1 MRQVKSYVELQ
12 NYNEI
17 TSFSEPERVIS
28 SFMITDQISNLA
40 SRIIADLSSPRQSS
54 PTGELPSLHII
65 TGQRG
70 VGKSHLLAFLK
81 AIIGNKNLRSLIA
94 DSNILNAIGYFGD
107 KPLTTIE
114 INFAG
119 FEREPFEARLRSAL
133 CATLKQA
140 SYFDDEKWA
149 AAIQG
154 EQVFEQALGA
164 LPLGA
169 QIILFVDNLS
179 QRWRMAPEQAESDL
193 DWLAL
198 LARQSVSLPLRA
210 LIVRDEDGAGSDGS
224 NPSNYSI
231 SPDHI
236 NQLIA
241 RKVLRKTP
249 QQTKELEEV
258 HNEMLQL
265 LPTFSYSSAEL
276 AANYPLHPV
285 ISELSGSFRQAAQS
299 FSLPSF
305 AAASAG
311 RVMSRPATSLVTPV
325 EIFDK
330 YEYDFRKYEP
340 LSAAFKLY
348 DQIISTAISKLP
360 VSERLW
366 AKLVLKTFFLYSA
379 AGKPATA
386 QQLTNAQMLYI
397 EGSPLDGYEKVS
409 RILEVFVQ
417 HCPEAINATGVGTN
431 CGYLLASASST
442 DSNIEVELA
451 KLSREIASDD
461 PRLSNTLFNF
471 GSGIFTD
478 FACQI
483 SFPYI
488 EEPSFEREFIWRGSY
503 FKSEV
508 SLSNNFSADTKW
520 KLKVLPFHLAESEK
534 KPDTLYD
541 DPETLYWHPGAIKN
555 KTSLSPLKKI
565 LALNELVSSPS
576 FNSNLVS
583 DEFEKTKELLLV
595 EVQDLFKEQYLRE
608 GKFSF
613 LQESE
618 TINMLVADA
627 GDFTSAPV
635 SFSDFLPQAFD
646 GLLTTYLPHHP
657 EFETLPTESDVQ
669 RLFADFYGGSEEVRN
684 QEDTQKLVAQFAVPL
699 GLVTKQNEKY
709 QLDIFNSGSAAQP
722 FVQVILGQIDHQAEE
737 SGIAAVSLKPLQETM
752 SQAPY
757 GLTKTAFQIVL
768 GALVDSKLVELIND
782 SNGDKLT
789 KDELKQFSS
798 LEVFTSIQRTQS
810 VSYPPNIIADWARNI
825 TGNPDLPP
833 PLTPDS
839 ENRIREALKKWLA
852 DWEAQKLTE
861 RFEAMPMDLLTLSS
875 WRALEVSKQRFA
887 RASSLVEAAVEERV
901 DIGTALSR
909 IADIFGFDKS
919 AMRRTQDEMKGL
931 SGFLDWMPGFSS
943 LRNYL
948 LAAEP
953 TSDQQIEQLRSELS
967 TQVLES
973 KNLLDTELRR
983 ALEIKFSEYR
993 KRYSEFYSAS
1003 HEANVGPTAN
1013 RELISGFCASA
1024 EWSQFRMLMNLK
1036 MEGGSFERDAQ
1047 MMLNMAQET
1056 RCDLP
1061 VMELLQHQPQCCCSF
1076 RLHRKVHLGSLLD
1089 ALKSIASAA
1098 STYYSLAIWRHRS
1111 ELRTKVKEID
1121 DQALQFELEDFL
1133 AACGSG
1139 SLSDLTPELVNF
1151 INDTLC
1157 HELSASTA
1165 A

>member
-1 MRQVKSYVELQ
+1 MRQVKSYVDLQ
-12 NYNEI
+12 NYNDI
-17 TSFSEPERVIS
+17 TSFAEPERVIS
-28 SFMITDQISNLA
+28 SFLVTDQLSHLS
-40 SRIIADLSSPRQSS
+40 SRIIADLSAPRQST
-54 PTGELPSLHII
+54 PNGELPSLHII

-81 AIIGNKNLRSLIA
+81 SIIGHKNYRSLIA
-94 DSNILNAIGYFGD
+94 DSNILSAIGYFGD

-119 FEREPFEARLRSAL
+119 FEHEPFEARLRAAL

-149 AAIQG
+149 AAIRG

-179 QRWRMAPEQAESDL
+179 QRWRLAPEQAEPDL

-198 LARQSVSLPLRA
+198 LARQSASLPLRA
-210 LIVRDEDGAGSDGS
+210 LIVRDEDSTGADSS
-224 NPSNYSI
+224 NPTTYTI

-249 QQTKELEEV
+249 QQMRELEEV
-258 HNEMLQL
+258 HGAVLQL

-276 AANYPLHPV
+276 AANYPIHPV
-285 ISELSGSFRQAAQS
+285 INELAGSFRQAAQS

-311 RVMSRPATSLVTPV
+311 RVMSRPATSLVTPD

-330 YEYDFRKYEP
+330 YEYEFRKYEP
-340 LSAAFKLY
+340 MAAAFKLY
-348 DQIISTAISKLP
+348 DQIISSAISKLP

-366 AKLVLKTFFLYSA
+366 AKLVLKTFFLFSV
-379 AGKPATA
+379 AGKPATV

-409 RILEVFVQ
+409 RILEIFV
-417 HCPEAINATGVGTN
+417 HNCPEAINVNGLENN
-431 CGYLLASASST
+431 CSYLLASASSNE
-442 DSNIEVELA
+442 SNIEVELA
-451 KLSREIASDD
+451 KLSREIPSDD
-461 PRLSNTLFNF
+461 ARLSNTLFNF
-471 GSGIFTD
+471 GAGVFTD
-478 FACQI
+478 FACLI

-503 FKSEV
+503 FNAEV
-508 SLSNNFSADTKW
+508 SLSNTFPGEAQW
-520 KLKVLPFHLAESEK
+520 KLKVLPFNLAENDK
-534 KPDTLYD
+534 KVEVLH
-541 DPETLYWHPGAIKN
+541 DPNTLYWHPGTIKN
-555 KTSLSPLKKI
+555 KTSLSSLKKI
-565 LALNELVSSPS
+565 LALNELVQAPVFSSS
-576 FNSNLVS
+576 LVS
-583 DEFEKTKELLLV
+583 DEFEKTKEILLQ
-595 EVQDLFKEQYLRE
+595 EVQELFKEQYLRE

-613 LQESE
+613 LQDSE
-618 TINMLVADA
+618 PINMLVADV
-627 GDFTSAPV
+627 GDFTLAPM
-635 SFSDFLPQAFD
+635 SFADFLPLAFD
-646 GLLTTYLPHHP
+646 GLLSTYLPHHP
-657 EFETLPTESDVQ
+657 EFKTIPTEDDVHRVFSDF
-669 RLFADFYGGSEEVRN
+669 FAGDESLRNSEE
-684 QEDTQKLVAQFAVPL
+684 TQRLVAQFALPL
-699 GLVTKQNEKY
+699 GLVTTQNDKY
-709 QLDIFNSGSAAQP
+709 QFDLFNGGTAAQP
-722 FVQVILGQIDHQAEE
+722 FVQTILGLIDQQAEE
-737 SGIAAVSLKPLQETM
+737 SGIAAVSLTSLQESL

-768 GALVDSKLVELIND
+768 GALVESRLVELIND
-782 SNGDKLT
+782 NNGEKLA
-789 KDELKQFSS
+789 KEGLGQVIS
-798 LEVFTSIQRTQS
+798 LAAYTSIQRTQS

-839 ENRIREALKKWLA
+839 ENRIRAALKAWLS

-875 WRALEVSKQRFA
+875 WRALEISKQRFA
-887 RASSLVEAAVEERV
+887 RASALVEAAVEERV

-919 AMRRTQDEMKGL
+919 AMRRTQDDMKGL
-931 SGFLDWMPGFSS
+931 SGFLNWMPSFTS

-953 TSDQQIEQLRSELS
+953 TADQEIEQLRAELS
-967 TQVLES
+967 LQVLES
-973 KNLLDTELRR
+973 KHLLDTDSRH
-983 ALEIKFSEYR
+983 ALEIKFSEFR
-993 KRYSEFYSAS
+993 KRYSEFYSAA

-1013 RELISGFCASA
+1013 RELISGFCASG
-1024 EWSQFRMLMNLK
+1024 EWQQFRMLMGLK
-1036 MEGGSFERDAQ
+1036 LEGGSFERDAQ

-1061 VMELLQHQPQCCCSF
+1061 VRELLQHQPQCCCSF

-1111 ELRTKVKEID
+1111 ELRNKVKEVD

-1139 SLSDLTPELVNF
+1139 SLSDLTPELVAF

-1157 HELSASTA
+1157 QQLSATITA
-1165 A
+1165 

>member
-28 SFMITDQISNLA
+28 SFLITDQLSNLA
-40 SRIIADLSSPRQSS
+40 SRIIADLSSPRQS
-54 PTGELPSLHII
+54 TTNGELPSLHII

-81 AIIGNKNLRSLIA
+81 AIIGNKNHRSLIA

-119 FEREPFEARLRSAL
+119 FEHEPFEARLRAAL
-133 CATLKQA
+133 CTTLKQA

-149 AAIQG
+149 AAIEG

-179 QRWRMAPEQAESDL
+179 QRWRVAPQQAESDL

-210 LIVRDEDGAGSDGS
+210 LVVRDEEGAGSDG
-224 NPSNYSI
+224 NPSTYAI
-231 SPDHI
+231 PIDQI
-236 NQLIA
+236 NQIIS

-249 QQTKELEEV
+249 QQIKELEEV
-258 HNEMLQL
+258 HNSILQL
-265 LPTFSYSSAEL
+265 LPTFSHSSAEL
-276 AANYPLHPV
+276 AASYPVHPV
-285 ISELSGSFRQAAQS
+285 ISELSGYFRQAAQS

-311 RVMSRPATSLVTPV
+311 RVMSRPATSLVTPD

-330 YEYDFRKYEP
+330 YEYEFRKYEP
-340 LSAAFKLY
+340 MAADFKLY
-348 DQIISTAISKLP
+348 DQIISGAISKLP

-366 AKLVLKTFFLYSA
+366 AKLVLKTFFLFSV

-409 RILEVFVQ
+409 RILETFVQ
-417 HCPEAINATGVGTN
+417 HCPEAINVNGVGTN
-431 CGYLLASASST
+431 CGYILSSASSS

-451 KLSREIASDD
+451 KLSREIPSDD
-461 PRLSNTLFNF
+461 PRLSNALFNF
-471 GSGIFTD
+471 GTGIFSD
-478 FACQI
+478 FACLI
-483 SFPYI
+483 SFPYV

-503 FKSEV
+503 FTSEV
-508 SLSNNFSADTKW
+508 SLSNNFSSAAKW
-520 KLKVLPFHLAESEK
+520 KLKVLPFTLAEEGK
-534 KPDTLYD
+534 KIEVLH
-541 DPETLYWHPGAIKN
+541 DPETLYWHPGVIKN

-565 LALNELVSSPS
+565 LGLNELVSSKG
-576 FNSNLVS
+576 FNPGLMN
-583 DEFEKTKELLLV
+583 DEFEKTKETLLQ
-595 EVQDLFKEQYLRE
+595 EVQELFKQQYLSE

-613 LQESE
+613 LQDSE
-618 TINMLVADA
+618 PINMLVADA
-627 GDFTSAPV
+627 GDFTSTSI
-635 SFSDFLPQAFD
+635 SFADFLPLAFD
-646 GLLTTYLPHHP
+646 GLLSTFLPHHP
-657 EFETLPTESDVQ
+657 EFKTLPTEDDVQ
-669 RLFADFYGGSEEVRN
+669 RIFSEFFGDEDLRN
-684 QEDTQKLVAQFAVPL
+684 QEETQKLVAQFAVPL
-699 GLVTKQNEKY
+699 GLVTQQNEKY

-722 FVQVILGQIDHQAEE
+722 FVQAVLGLIDHQAEE
-737 SGIAAVSLKPLQETM
+737 SGIAAVSLRPLQEAM

-768 GALVDSKLVELIND
+768 GALIESKLIELIND
-782 SNGDKLT
+782 DTGEKFT
-789 KDELKQFSS
+789 KENLKQIGS
-798 LEVFTSIQRTQS
+798 LEVYTSIQRTQS
-810 VSYPPNIIADWARNI
+810 VSYPPNVIADWARNI

-839 ENRIREALKKWLA
+839 ENKIRSALKIWLA
-852 DWEAQKLTE
+852 DWEAEKLSE
-861 RFEAMPMDLLTLSS
+861 RFEAMPMELLTLTS
-875 WRALEVSKQRFA
+875 WRALEISKQRFA
-887 RASSLVEAAVEERV
+887 RASALVEAAVEERV

-919 AMRRTQDEMKGL
+919 AMRRTQDDMKGL
-931 SGFLDWMPGFSS
+931 IGFLNWMPSFTS

-953 TSDQQIEQLRSELS
+953 TSDQQIEQLRAELS
-967 TQVLES
+967 LQVLES
-973 KNLLDTELRR
+973 KHLLDPDSRH

-993 KRYSEFYSAS
+993 KRYSESYSAS

-1013 RELISGFCASA
+1013 RELISGFCASG
-1024 EWSQFRMLMNLK
+1024 EWQQFRMLMNLK
-1036 MEGGSFERDAQ
+1036 LEGGSFERDAQ

-1076 RLHRKVHLGSLLD
+1076 RLHRKVHLGSLLE

-1111 ELRTKVKEID
+1111 ELRNKVKEID

-1139 SLSDLTPELVNF
+1139 SLSDLTPQLVTF

-1157 HELSASTA
+1157 HQLTATTA

>member
-12 NYNEI
+12 NYSEI

-28 SFMITDQISNLA
+28 SFLITDQLSNLA
-40 SRIIADLSSPRQSS
+40 SRIIADLSSPRQST
-54 PTGELPSLHII
+54 PNGELPSLHII

-70 VGKSHLLAFLK
+70 VGKSHLLAFLR

-114 INFAG
+114 INFSG
-119 FEREPFEARLRSAL
+119 FEHEPFEARLRAAL

-179 QRWRMAPEQAESDL
+179 QRWRIAPDQAESDL

-210 LIVRDEDGAGSDGS
+210 LVVRDEEGTGS
-224 NPSNYSI
+224 NPSAYAI

-236 NQLIA
+236 NQIIS

-249 QQTKELEEV
+249 QQSKELEEV
-258 HNEMLQL
+258 HSSVLQL
-265 LPTFSYSSAEL
+265 LPTFSYSPDEL
-276 AANYPLHPV
+276 AVNYPIHPV
-285 ISELSGSFRQAAQS
+285 INELSSSFRQAAQS

-311 RVMSRPATSLVTPV
+311 RVMSRPATSLVTPD

-330 YEYDFRKYEP
+330 YEYEFRKYEP
-340 LSAAFKLY
+340 MSAAFKLY
-348 DQIISTAISKLP
+348 DQIISSAISKLP

-379 AGKPATA
+379 AGKPATV

-409 RILEVFVQ
+409 RILETFIQ
-417 HCPEAINATGVGTN
+417 HCPEAINVNGVGTN
-431 CGYLLASASST
+431 CGYLLSSASST

-451 KLSREIASDD
+451 KLSREIPSDD

-471 GSGIFTD
+471 GTGIFTD
-478 FACQI
+478 FACLI
-483 SFPYI
+483 SFPYV
-488 EEPSFEREFIWRGSY
+488 EESSFDREFIWRGSY
-503 FKSEV
+503 FTSEV
-508 SLSNNFSADTKW
+508 SLSNNFSSGAKW
-520 KLKVLPFHLAESEK
+520 KLKVLPFTLADSEK
-534 KPDTLYD
+534 KTEVLH
-541 DPETLYWHPGAIKN
+541 DPETLYWHPGVIKN
-555 KTSLSPLKKI
+555 KTSLSSLKKI
-565 LALNELVSSPS
+565 LALNELVSSPG
-576 FNSNLVS
+576 FNSGLIS
-583 DEFEKTKELLLV
+583 DEFEKTKESLLQ
-595 EVQDLFKEQYLRE
+595 EVQELFKEHYLRE
-608 GKFSF
+608 GKLSF
-613 LQESE
+613 LQDSE
-618 TINMLVADA
+618 PINMLVADA
-627 GDFTSAPV
+627 GDFTSAAT
-635 SFSDFLPQAFD
+635 SFAEFLPLAFD
-646 GLLTTYLPHHP
+646 GLLSAFLPHHP
-657 EFETLPTESDVQ
+657 EFKTLPTEDDVQ
-669 RLFADFYGGSEEVRN
+669 RMFADFFAGDETTQHQEE
-684 QEDTQKLVAQFAVPL
+684 TQKLVAQFAAPL

-722 FVQVILGQIDHQAEE
+722 FVQAILGLIDQQAEE
-737 SGIAAVSLKPLQETM
+737 SGIAAVSIRPLQENM

-768 GALVDSKLVELIND
+768 GALVESKLIELIND
-782 SNGDKLT
+782 SNGEKLI
-789 KDELKQFSS
+789 KEGLKLGGSM
-798 LEVFTSIQRTQS
+798 EVYTSIQRTQS

-839 ENRIREALKKWLA
+839 ENRIRLALKAWLA
-852 DWEAQKLTE
+852 EWEAQKLTE
-861 RFEAMPMDLLTLSS
+861 RFEAMPMDLLTLTS
-875 WRALEVSKQRFA
+875 WRALEISKQRFA
-887 RASSLVEAAVEERV
+887 RASALVEAAVEERV

-931 SGFLDWMPGFSS
+931 SGFLNWMPSFTS

-953 TSDQQIEQLRSELS
+953 TSDGDIEQLRAELS
-967 TQVLES
+967 LQVLES
-973 KNLLDTELRR
+973 KHLLDTDSRH
-983 ALEIKFSEYR
+983 ALEIKFAEFR
-993 KRYSEFYSAS
+993 KRYSEFYSAA

-1013 RELISGFCASA
+1013 RELISGFCASG
-1024 EWSQFRMLMNLK
+1024 EWQQFRMLMGLK
-1036 MEGGSFERDAQ
+1036 LEGGSFERDAQ

-1076 RLHRKVHLGSLLD
+1076 RLHRKVHLGSLLE

-1111 ELRTKVKEID
+1111 ELRNSVKEID

-1139 SLSDLTPELVNF
+1139 SLSDLTPELVGF

-1157 HELSASTA
+1157 RQLSATTA

>member
-1 MRQVKSYVELQ
+1 MRQVKSFVELQ

-17 TSFSEPERVIS
+17 TSFSEPERIIS
-28 SFMITDQISNLA
+28 SFLITDQLSNLA

-54 PTGELPSLHII
+54 PNGELPSLHII

-81 AIIGNKNLRSLIA
+81 VIIGSKTYRSLIA

-119 FEREPFEARLRSAL
+119 FEHEPFEARLRAAL
-133 CATLKQA
+133 CTTLKQA

-149 AAIQG
+149 KAIQG

-179 QRWRMAPEQAESDL
+179 QRWRLAPDQAESDL

-198 LARQSVSLPLRA
+198 LARQSASLPLRA
-210 LIVRDEDGAGSDGS
+210 LVVRDEEGISVDGS
-224 NPSNYSI
+224 NPTTYSI

-236 NQLIA
+236 NQIIS

-249 QQTKELEEV
+249 QQKKELEEV
-258 HNEMLQL
+258 HSSILQL
-265 LPTFSYSSAEL
+265 LPTFSYSLDEL
-276 AANYPLHPV
+276 AVNYPIHPV
-285 ISELSGSFRQAAQS
+285 INELSSSFRQAAQS

-311 RVMSRPATSLVTPV
+311 RVMSRPATSLVTPD

-330 YEYDFRKYEP
+330 YEYEFRKYEP
-340 LSAAFKLY
+340 MIAAFKLY
-348 DQIISTAISKLP
+348 DQIISSAISKLP

-366 AKLVLKTFFLYSA
+366 AKLLLKTFFLFSA
-379 AGKPATA
+379 AGKPATV
-386 QQLTNAQMLYI
+386 QQLTDAQMLYV
-397 EGSPLDGYEKVS
+397 EGSPLEGYEKVS
-409 RILEVFVQ
+409 RILEIFIQ
-417 HCPEAINATGVGTN
+417 HCPEAINVNGVGTN
-431 CGYLLASASST
+431 CGYLLSSANST
-442 DSNIEVELA
+442 DSNVEAELA
-451 KLSREIASDD
+451 KLSREIPSDD
-461 PRLSNTLFNF
+461 ARLSNTLFNF
-471 GSGIFTD
+471 GTGIFTD
-478 FACQI
+478 FACLI

-503 FKSEV
+503 FNAEV
-508 SLSNNFSADTKW
+508 SLSNNFSSEAQW
-520 KLKVLPFHLAESEK
+520 KLKVLPFNLAESEK
-534 KPDTLYD
+534 KTEVLHDPD
-541 DPETLYWHPGAIKN
+541 TLYWHPGAIKN

-565 LALNELVSSPS
+565 LALNELIGSPG
-576 FNSNLVS
+576 FHPGLIS
-583 DEFEKTKELLLV
+583 DEFEKTKETLLQ
-595 EVQDLFKEQYLRE
+595 EVQELFKEQYLRE

-613 LQESE
+613 LQDSE
-618 TINMLVADA
+618 PINILVADI
-627 GDFTSAPV
+627 GDFTSTAI
-635 SFSDFLPQAFD
+635 SFADFLPLVFD
-646 GLLTTYLPHHP
+646 GLLTTFLPHHP
-657 EFETLPTESDVQ
+657 EFKTLPTEDDVH
-669 RLFADFYGGSEEVRN
+669 RVFVDFFAGDDDVRN
-684 QEDTQKLVAQFAVPL
+684 QEETQKLVAQFASPL
-699 GLVTKQNEKY
+699 GLVTKQDDQY

-722 FVQVILGQIDHQAEE
+722 FVQAILGLIDQQAEE
-737 SGIAAVSLKPLQETM
+737 SGIAAISLKPLQEIM

-768 GALVDSKLVELIND
+768 GALVESKLVELLND
-782 SNGDKLT
+782 SNGEKLT
-789 KDELKQFSS
+789 KEGLQLSGS
-798 LEVFTSIQRTQS
+798 LEAYTSIQRTQS

-839 ENRIREALKKWLA
+839 ENRIRLALKIWLA
-852 DWEAQKLTE
+852 EWEAQKLAE

-875 WRALEVSKQRFA
+875 WRALEISKQRFA
-887 RASSLVEAAVEERV
+887 RASALVEAAVEERV

-931 SGFLDWMPGFSS
+931 SGFLNWMPSFSS

-953 TSDQQIEQLRSELS
+953 TSDQQIEQLRAELS
-967 TQVLES
+967 LQVLES
-973 KNLLDTELRR
+973 KHLLDTDSRH
-983 ALEIKFSEYR
+983 ALEIKFSEFR
-993 KRYSEFYSAS
+993 KRYSEFYSAA

-1013 RELISGFCASA
+1013 RELISGFCASG
-1024 EWSQFRMLMNLK
+1024 EWQQFRLLMGLK
-1036 MEGGSFERDAQ
+1036 LEGGSFERDAQ
-1047 MMLNMAQET
+1047 MMLNMAEET

-1111 ELRTKVKEID
+1111 ELRNKVKEVG

-1139 SLSDLTPELVNF
+1139 SLSDLTPELVAF

-1157 HELSASTA
+1157 HQLSVTTTA
-1165 A
+1165 